1 MVSYSASGIR
11 RAFTLIEVL
20 IVVIV
25 LGILAAVVIPQFTDA
40 STDAKLSAL
49 QTNLATIRTQLQLY
63 KLQHDDNWPD
73 LATFSNQMTLS
84 SKADGTTAAVGTA
97 GFPYGPYLLSIP
109 NNPHTGANTVTAG
122 AADSSAWYYDQDT
135 GVFRANDTAHLNY

>member
-1 MVSYSASGIR
+1 MVRHRAVH
-11 RAFTLIEVL
+11 RAFTLIEIL

-49 QTNLATIRTQLQLY
+49 QSNLATMRTQLQLY
-63 KLQHDDNWPD
+63 KLQHDDTWPA
-73 LATFSNQMTLS
+73 LATFTNQMTLS

-97 GFPYGPYLLSIP
+97 GFPYGPYILSVP
-109 NNPHTGANTVTAG
+109 NNPYTGTNTVTAG
-122 AADSSAWYYDQDT
+122 AADSSAWYYDEDT
-135 GVFRANDTAHLNY
+135 GQFRANDTAHLGL

>member
-1 MVSYSASGIR
+1 MVQYGKR
-11 RAFTLIEVL
+11 RAFTLVEVL

-63 KLQHDDNWPD
+63 KLQHDDTWPA
-73 LATFSNQMTLS
+73 LATFANQMTLA
-84 SKADGTTAAVGTA
+84 SKADGSTAAPGTA
-97 GFPYGPYLLSIP
+97 GYPYGPYLLSIP
-109 NNPHTGANTVTAG
+109 NNPYTGSNTVGDG
-122 AADSSAWYYDQDT
+122 AADSSAWYYDEDT
-135 GVFRANDTAHLNY
+135 GEFRANDTAHLGY

>member
-1 MVSYSASGIR
+1 MVRYREAR

-49 QTNLATIRTQLQLY
+49 QTNLATTRTQLQLY
-63 KLQHDDNWPD
+63 KLQHNDTWPT

-84 SKADGTTAAVGTA
+84 SKADGTTAAVGTT
-97 GFPYGPYLLSIP
+97 GYPYGPYILSVP
-109 NNPHTGANTVTAG
+109 NNPYTSTKTVTAG
-122 AADSSAWYYDQDT
+122 AADSSAWYYDEDT
-135 GVFRANDTAHLNY
+135 GVFRANDTAHLSY